1 LEDFVPNA
9 SAILR
14 VLPLL
19 ASALIST
26 SAAAQQIYKW
36 TDANGQVHYTD
47 HPPADRSAA
56 PVAVDKRPSAAPPP
70 PLQPAQNR
78 DLQRQ
83 DSESFGQGASQVD
96 NRSAADRRL
105 EAATEDY
112 ERRKLAAQRD
122 GERLAAEKAAEAE
135 VIARCERARDT
146 HCNKGAD
153 YIKKREEDLA
163 GWQHMDRKQRWIDG
177 GRVGPRPQAPPAPA
191 PRYPDE
197 KKKK

>member
-1 LEDFVPNA
+1 LEGFVPNA

-14 VLPLL
+14 VLHLL
-19 ASALIST
+19 ACALIST
-26 SAAAQQIYKW
+26 SATAQQIYKW

-70 PLQPAQNR
+70 AQTR

-83 DSESFGQGASQVD
+83 DVESFGQGASEVD
-96 NRSAADRRL
+96 KRSAADRRL

-122 GERLAAEKAAEAE
+122 GERIAAEKAADAE

-146 HCNKGAD
+146 NCNKGAEF
-153 YIKKREEDLA
+153 IKKREEDLA
-163 GWQHMDRKQRWIDG
+163 SSQYIDRKLRWMDS
-177 GRVGPRPQAPPAPA
+177 GRIGPPPQAPPRPA
-191 PRYPDE
+191 PTYPDE